1 MGSTLKGRNLLP
13 QEQIPTFKSRPYFR
27 RAVSSMEADRK
38 SQKAVFICK
47 NGRKYDNVTGHLNM
61 SQWMLKEIGNDGK
74 SMFMADN
81 L

>member
-1 MGSTLKGRNLLP
+1 MSFLFCLPFPMGSTLKG
-13 QEQIPTFKSRPYFR
+13 RPYFR

-61 SQWMLKEIGNDGK
+61 SQSMLKEIGNDGK